1 MKRLLYAATLT
12 LTLTSLIPAARADE
26 SHREYPKAT
35 HLVHSG
41 AHPNSVRTSNATH
54 HFKLYVEGNALS
66 QLSID
71 LPEGIRVSRG
81 IEVTDQGG
89 KKVDETVSINNRKVT
104 IAFAQPV
111 SPGTL
116 LSVEMKGI
124 KTSDY
129 LGRAWLYP
137 VYGKDVGMTVE
148 IPLGTAQIQTYK

>member
-12 LTLTSLIPAARADE
+12 LVLTSLVPAVRADE
-26 SHREYPKAT
+26 SLREYPKAT

-41 AHPNSVRTSNATH
+41 AHPNNPRVPNATH
-54 HFKLYVEGNALS
+54 HFKLYVAGKALS

-71 LPEGIRVSRG
+71 LPEGIRFSRG
-81 IEVTDQGG
+81 IEVTDQAG
-89 KKVDETVSINNRKVT
+89 KKVDETVSINDRKAT

-116 LSVEMKGI
+116 LSIEMKGI
-124 KTSDY
+124 TTSDY
-129 LGRAWLYP
+129 LGHTWLYR

>member
-12 LTLTSLIPAARADE
+12 LALTSLVSAARADE
-26 SHREYPKAT
+26 SPREYQKAT

-41 AHPNSVRTSNATH
+41 AHPNSVRTPNTTH

-71 LPEGIRVSRG
+71 LPEGISINRG
-81 IEVTDQGG
+81 IEVTDQAG
-89 KKVDETVSINNRKVT
+89 KKVDETVSINDRKAT

-111 SPGTL
+111 SPGTM
-116 LSVEMKGI
+116 LSIEMKGI

-129 LGRAWLYP
+129 LGRTWFYP
-137 VYGKDVGMTVE
+137 IYGKDVGMTVE
-148 IPLGTAQIQTYK
+148 IPLGTARIQTYK